1 MDLKERF
8 VNSIKAGYTFKG
20 DSILLGS
27 AILNGDQ
34 ETGCQ
39 VRVPLR
45 SFNRHGLIAGATGTG
60 KTKTLQVITEELSM
74 AGVPTLL
81 MDVKGDLSGIAA
93 PGINNAIIEKRA
105 SLIGMDWIGKGF
117 PSELLTISGEPGVRL
132 RATVSEFGPMLLAK
146 ILDLNDNQTGVLSMI
161 FKYCDDKGLPLLDM
175 KDLKTVIRY
184 IQEEGK
190 SDFLK
195 EYGYFQV
202 ASVGTIMR
210 NISSLEQQGANR
222 FFGEP
227 SFDIFDLMR
236 TDDQGRGM
244 ANILRIVDI
253 QSNTTMFSTFML
265 CLLAEI
271 FQKMPEKGDSDQP
284 ELVIFFDEAHLI
296 FKNAT
301 KTLLDQFET
310 TIKLIRSKG
319 VGIFLITQSPDDIPA
334 SILGQLGLK
343 VQHSLRAFTAKDRKA
358 IKSASENYP
367 ISEFYKADELI
378 TMMGTGEAM
387 VTGLDEK
394 GRPTPLV
401 HTLIRPPMS
410 RMDIL
415 SGDEINNMVESSR
428 LVKKYNKEI
437 DRESAHELLLERI
450 EEVQNIGNQK
460 SERESRSDQAT
471 TTPSRRATKETGMF
485 EKIMKSPV
493 TTTIA
498 REVTRGFLGV
508 LGLKTIGTLARA
520 STKTRRTSTSRKNK

>member
-1 MDLKERF
+1 MELKDRF
-8 VNSIKAGYTFKG
+8 IESIKSGYTFKG
-20 DSILLGS
+20 ESILLGS

-39 VRVPLR
+39 IKVPLR
-45 SFNRHGLIAGATGTG
+45 TMNRHGLIAGATGTG
-60 KTKTLQVITEELSM
+60 KTKTLQILAEELAI
-74 AGVPTLL
+74 AGVPTLV
-81 MDVKGDLSGIAA
+81 MDVKGDLSGVAA
-93 PGINNAIIEKRA
+93 PGKFNSIIEKRSA
-105 SLIGMDWIGKGF
+105 VIGMEWKATGF
-117 PSELLTISGEPGVRL
+117 SSELMTISGEPGVKL
-132 RATVSEFGPMLLAK
+132 RATVSEFGPLLLAK

-175 KDLKTVIRY
+175 KDLKTVLRY
-184 IQEEGK
+184 IQEDGK
-190 SDFLK
+190 PDFFK

-202 ASVGTIMR
+202 ASIGTIMR

-227 SFDIFDLMR
+227 SFDIFDFMR
-236 TDDQGRGM
+236 TDDSGRGII
-244 ANILRIVDI
+244 NILRIVDI
-253 QSNTTMFSTFML
+253 QSNTAMFSTFML

-271 FQKMPEKGDSDQP
+271 FQKMPERGDADQP

-296 FKNAT
+296 FKNAS

-319 VGIFLITQSPDDIPA
+319 VGIFLVTQSPDDIPA

-343 VQHSLRAFTAKDRKA
+343 IQHSLRAFTAKDRKA

-367 ISEFYKADELI
+367 VSEFYKADELI

-387 VTGLDEK
+387 VTALDEK

-415 SGDEINNMVESSR
+415 INEEIDNLVVSSR
-428 LVKKYNKEI
+428 LVKKYNKEM
-437 DRESAHELLLERI
+437 DRDSAHEILMERI
-450 EEVQNIGNQK
+450 ETSQEIAKEQ
-460 SERESRSDQAT
+460 SERMSRNEPAT
-471 TTPSRRATKETGMF
+471 KTTQRRTAKETGMF

-493 TTTIA
+493 TNTIA
-498 REVTRGFLGV
+498 REVTRGILGV
-508 LGLKTIGTLARA
+508 LGLKSLGTLSRTA
-520 STKTRRTSTSRKNK
+520 TKSMKTTTRR